1 MQSVKKEFER
11 LKKEFMNIIEDMPK
25 EALLNILKA
34 MLYHYNRAVFIE
46 GDHDKA
52 SKLSDDINEI
62 IEYLDEDET
71 DRIILEAGEMTLE
84 ERGISRYSLLD
95 HLLRDHAYLLPLTV
109 EILEDITKSLE
120 AGDNKEA
127 LETAKTGMI
136 CLKMEWETVDR
147 MALERFGS
155 GWDRLKDSVVKEM
168 DDFFKK
174 LESDNDD
181 ETLKTLEV

>member
-1 MQSVKKEFER
+1 MQNVKREFEQ
-11 LKKEFMNIIEDMPK
+11 LKKEFKNIIEDMPK
-25 EALLNILKA
+25 EALHNILKA
-34 MLYHYNRAVFIE
+34 MLYHYNKAVFIE
-46 GDHDKA
+46 GDHNKA

-62 IEYLDEDET
+62 IEHLDEDET

-95 HLLRDHAYLLPLTV
+95 HLLKDHAYILPLTI
-109 EILEDITKSLE
+109 EILEDIAKSLE
-120 AGDNKEA
+120 AGDVKKA
-127 LETAKTGMI
+127 LESVNIGML
-136 CLKMEWETVDR
+136 CLKMEWETIDR